1 MTQHF
6 FENETVKL
14 HYYQFGAGE
23 HKMLCFH
30 GFGMHGKQF
39 KALEHDLGSKYTFY
53 GFDLFF
59 HQLTRLKDQ
68 SLQTIKKGLGKKELA
83 SLVTA
88 FCEQEHIDRF
98 SVISY
103 SMGSHYATAIVEELA
118 PRINEYI
125 VAAPSSINP
134 GRLVKYF
141 SKNKIGNKILEKVAL
156 NESTLINVLRL
167 VKRLRLVDDVGR
179 DILLKEINTPEL
191 RFNLYACFTYLRFL
205 GTDEP
210 KLIKMLEEYPIKC
223 IFIFGK
229 RDKMYP
235 PKIGNKFFKQFKQ
248 AEIVILEENHEMIN
262 QSFVSA
268 LAGLLL

>member
-1 MTQHF
+1 MTRHI
-6 FENETVKL
+6 FENEAVKL
-14 HYYQFGAGE
+14 HYNQFGTGE

-30 GFGMHGKQF
+30 GFGMHGEQF
-39 KALEHDLGSKYTFY
+39 NALEPAFGSKYTFY

-59 HQLTRLKDQ
+59 HKQTRLKDQ
-68 SLQTIKKGLGKKELA
+68 SLQTIKKGLSKKDLA
-83 SLVTA
+83 GIITA
-88 FCEQEHIDRF
+88 FCEREHIDRF

-103 SMGSHYATAIVEELA
+103 SMGSHYATTIVEELA

-134 GRLVKYF
+134 GRLVKYL

-156 NESTLINVLRL
+156 NENALINMLRL
-167 VKRLRLVDDVGR
+167 FKRLRLVDDVGR

-205 GTDEP
+205 STDEP
-210 KLIKMLEEYPIKC
+210 KLIKMLEKYAIKC

-229 RDKMYP
+229 HDKMYP